1 MDPFRY
7 LAGPASGMVALAL
20 AFPAIAE
27 EAPAGFVLTTEQY
40 AGPDFAPAFIGNGY
54 LGARIPF
61 DGQGYRE
68 KPVATLAEVQGLFG
82 KSRLLP
88 LLVWQ
93 AKVEA
98 RASLPVW
105 STLDYDDGSGR
116 FGLDTGTVRHY
127 SQSLDLRTGTLS
139 TDIDWVSAAGRPVA
153 LHYDVVPD
161 RALPH
166 AALVRLRFTPG
177 FTGRV
182 TVTDSIDPHTG
193 RLLQPTQAG
202 RQGNTQY
209 VDVSTDGLGVTATLA
224 STMTAADGAIG
235 PAAQAPGG
243 GVAQQVVLEVAA
255 GRSYEVL
262 KTIGVAVSA
271 DEAATTSPHDRAI
284 DAAANEAT
292 LGYDTAKR
300 ASDAAWAPLWSA
312 DIRIDGDAG
321 LQEAARASL
330 FALFASARDDLARA
344 PSPGGLSNDGY
355 MGHVFWDSETW
366 MFPVYLA
373 TAPGIA
379 NRLLQYRIDRLP
391 AALAFA
397 SRTGMRGARF
407 PWESALSGDEVVPI
421 SGYGHELHIGSDIA
435 QAGWQYWLATGDRPW
450 LDRAYPML
458 AGIADF
464 WVSYATANPDGSRSI
479 RGVVPPDEDVL
490 GRGRFGML
498 GVLAGGGSFVDDSA
512 YTNMAARRAL
522 TIATEAAQQLGRVP
536 DGAWA
541 ETAHSLRVPPAGAD
555 GVVPEYEGYAGG
567 PIKQADVT
575 LLSFPWEALDSHE
588 STQANLDYYAPRT
601 DPDGPSMTDAIHSI
615 VASEVA
621 APGCAAYSFTRR
633 SIDPFL
639 RPPYRQ
645 FAETRY
651 GGVFTFVT
659 GAGGFLQEFLYGYTG
674 LRWRAD
680 GLWLDPSLPPQLDG
694 VTLAALPWR
703 GRTVKIEVRPGGTVL
718 TLLSGAPMRVDTP
731 DGSAMLSAD
740 APVTLKTR
748 LPASDGGSSNPAL
761 CRPAVDS
768 IPGADPASAAN
779 DGSNATVWIGSKPGQ
794 SLTIDM
800 QREVALDAVTITRP
814 PALAVA
820 GKSMLGSA
828 FATPVIVTP
837 DRSAGEE
844 VEISTDAK
852 SWTSIGRV
860 STPGATDILPAGGR
874 SARYLRFSA
883 PGGDPSRPLIIGDV
897 MVRERPPR

>member
-1 MDPFRY
+1 MDSFRS
-7 LAGPASGMVALAL
+7 LAGPASVLVALAL
-20 AFPAIAE
+20 VFPAVAE

-40 AGPDFAPAFIGNGY
+40 AGPDFAPAFVGNGY

-82 KSRLLP
+82 KGRLLP
-88 LLVWQ
+88 FLVWQ

-105 STLDYDDGSGR
+105 SSLDYNDGSGR
-116 FGLDTGTVRHY
+116 FALDAGTVRHY
-127 SQSLDLRTGTLS
+127 RQSLDLRTGTLS
-139 TDIDWVSAAGRPVA
+139 TDIDWVSTAGRPVT

-166 AALVRLRFTPG
+166 AALIRLRFTPG

-193 RLLQPTQAG
+193 RLLRPVQAG
-202 RQGNTQY
+202 RQGGSQY
-209 VDVSTDGLGVTATLA
+209 VDLRTDGLGVTATLA
-224 STMTAADGAIG
+224 STLTATDGAIG
-235 PAAQAPGG
+235 PGTQEPDGGAAQQA
-243 GVAQQVVLEVAA
+243 VLDVAA
-255 GRSYEVL
+255 GRFYEVL
-262 KTIGVAVSA
+262 KTIGVAVAS
-271 DEAATTSPHDRAI
+271 DEAATASPHDRAI
-284 DAAANEAT
+284 EAAEGEAR
-292 LGYDTAKR
+292 LGYDNAKR

-321 LQEAARASL
+321 LRDAVRASL
-330 FALFASARDDLARA
+330 FALLASARDDLAWA

-355 MGHVFWDSETW
+355 MGHVFWDSESW
-366 MFPVYLA
+366 MFPAYLA
-373 TAPGIA
+373 TAPDIA

-397 SRTGMRGARF
+397 GRTGARGARF
-407 PWESALSGDEVVPI
+407 PWESALSGGEVVAIP
-421 SGYGHELHIGSDIA
+421 GYGHELHIGSDIA
-435 QAGWQYWLATGDRPW
+435 LATWQYWLVTGDPAW
-450 LDRAYPML
+450 LERAFPML

-464 WVSYATANPDGSRSI
+464 WVSYSTANPDGSRSI
-479 RGVVPPDEDVL
+479 RDVVPPDEDVL
-490 GRGRFGML
+490 GRGRLGML

-522 TIATEAAQQLGRVP
+522 TIATEAAKLLGRAP
-536 DGAWA
+536 DSAWA
-541 ETAHSLRVPPAGAD
+541 ETAQSLRVPSTGVD
-555 GVVPEYEGYAGG
+555 GVLPEYEGYAGG

-575 LLSFPWEALDSHE
+575 LLAYPWEALDSR
-588 STQANLDYYAPRT
+588 TAALKNLDYYAPRT
-601 DPDGPSMTDAIHSI
+601 NPDGPSMTDAIHSI
-615 VASEVA
+615 VASEVGA
-621 APGCAAYSFTRR
+621 AGCAAYSFTRR
-633 SIDPFL
+633 SIDPFV

-645 FAETRY
+645 FAETRS
-651 GGVFTFVT
+651 GGVLTFVT

-674 LRWRAD
+674 LRWRTD

-703 GRTVKIEVRPGGTVL
+703 GRTVKIEVRPGGTAL
-718 TLLSGAPMRVDTP
+718 TLLSGPPMRIDSP
-731 DGSAMLSAD
+731 AGSTMLSAD

-748 LPASDGGSSNPAL
+748 LPAGGESDNLAL

-768 IPGADPASAAN
+768 AAGAEPAMAAN

-794 SLTIDM
+794 TLTIDLG
-800 QREVALDAVTITRP
+800 REVFLDTVTVTRP

-820 GKSMLGSA
+820 GKSMLGPA
-828 FATPVIVTP
+828 LATPVIVTP
-837 DRSAGEE
+837 DKSAGEV
-844 VEISTDAK
+844 VEISLDAK
-852 SWTSIGRV
+852 NWTSIGHV
-860 STPGATDILPAGGR
+860 AAPGLSDVLPADGR

-883 PGGDPSRPLIIGDV
+883 SGSDASRPLMIGDV
-897 MVRERPPR
+897 IARERQPR